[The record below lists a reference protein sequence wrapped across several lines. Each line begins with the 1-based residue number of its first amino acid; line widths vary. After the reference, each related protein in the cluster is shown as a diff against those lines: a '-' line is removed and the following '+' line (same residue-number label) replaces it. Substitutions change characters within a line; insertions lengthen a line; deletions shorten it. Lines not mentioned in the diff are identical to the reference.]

1 MHKNNKKRRTSK
13 MKKEQKPNYK
23 IYDENDKKIDRF
35 DIFVWVSI
43 IAAILLSAYAFFGG
57 ILG

>member
-1 MHKNNKKRRTSK
+1 MYKNNKKRRTNK

-43 IAAILLSAYAFFGG
+43 VAAVLFSTYAFFWG
-57 ILG
+57 LLK

>member
-1 MHKNNKKRRTSK
+1 MYKNNKKRGTNK

-43 IAAILLSAYAFFGG
+43 IAAILFATYAFFWG
-57 ILG
+57 LLK

>member
-1 MHKNNKKRRTSK
+1 

-43 IAAILLSAYAFFGG
+43 VAAVLLSADAFFGG

>member
-1 MHKNNKKRRTSK
+1 MYKNNKKRRTSK

-43 IAAILLSAYAFFGG
+43 VAAVLFATYAFFWG
-57 ILG
+57 LLK

>member
-1 MHKNNKKRRTSK
+1 MYKNNKKRGTNK
-13 MKKEQKPNYK
+13 MKEQKPNYK

-43 IAAILLSAYAFFGG
+43 VAAVLFATYAFFWG
-57 ILG
+57 LLK

>member
-1 MHKNNKKRRTSK
+1 MYKNNKKRRTSK

>member
-1 MHKNNKKRRTSK
+1 

-43 IAAILLSAYAFFGG
+43 IAAILFATYAFFWG
-57 ILG
+57 ILK